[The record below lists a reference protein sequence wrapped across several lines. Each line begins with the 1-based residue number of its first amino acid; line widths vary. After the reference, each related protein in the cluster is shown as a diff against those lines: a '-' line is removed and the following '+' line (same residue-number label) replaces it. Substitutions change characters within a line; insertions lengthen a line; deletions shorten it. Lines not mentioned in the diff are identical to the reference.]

1 MESERSTRCKVNI
14 GVNMLCVCVCVCSSM
29 IACLHFY
36 VQIVST
42 SAGNGQCSWR

>member
-1 MESERSTRCKVNI
+1 MESERSTCCKVNI
-14 GVNMLCVCVCVCSSM
+14 GVNMLCVCVCSSSM